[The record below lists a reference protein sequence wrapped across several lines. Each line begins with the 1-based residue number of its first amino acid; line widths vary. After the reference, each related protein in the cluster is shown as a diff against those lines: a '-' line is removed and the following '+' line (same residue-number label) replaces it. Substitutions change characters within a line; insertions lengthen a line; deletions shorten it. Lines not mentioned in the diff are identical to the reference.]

1 MAFRTIA
8 LTLAAA
14 TSLGL
19 AACDKAKEPS
29 PQQQQSANTPAGT
42 TGSGTN
48 AMGGPGVGLAGGMNP
63 APGKPTG
70 VSNGSANS
78 TPSKSVGNRGY

>member
-1 MAFRTIA
+1 MAMREIA
-8 LTLAAA
+8 LVLAAA
-14 TSLGL
+14 ASLGL
-19 AACDKAKEPS
+19 AACEKAKEPG
-29 PQQQQSANTPAGT
+29 PQQQQSATTPKGT

-48 AMGGPGVGLAGGMNP
+48 AMGGPGTGLAGGMNP
-63 APGKPTG
+63 APGQSTG